1 MFEKDYLMRQLMAL
15 LEALQRIIR
24 RRKEG
29 DYTMALEEIRTFYS
43 ILKIEENMEDMTV
56 SELYHWLT
64 TTKKL
69 VNDQIEMVAYVLKEQ
84 GEMENDREK
93 RMEYFRKAHFLLEK
107 VELEAIT
114 FSVERLMKIGELKE
128 YLEG

>member
-29 DYTMALEEIRTFYS
+29 DYTMALDEIRTFYS
-43 ILKIEENMEDMTV
+43 ILKIEENMDEMTV
-56 SELYHWLT
+56 SELYNWLST
-64 TTKKL
+64 SKKL

-84 GEMENDREK
+84 GEMEEDAEK
-93 RMEYFRKAHFLLEK
+93 RMDFFRKAHFLLEK

-114 FSVERLMKIGELKE
+114 FSVERLLKIGELKE
-128 YLEG
+128 YMEG